1 MAKHKKKTSNDE
13 LKAKTALY
21 AAIGAWAIPATTL
34 IEFIKFIIRR
44 YF

>member
-1 MAKHKKKTSNDE
+1 MAKHKKRASNDE
-13 LKAKTALY
+13 LKERTTLY

-34 IEFIKFIIRR
+34 IEFIKFLIKR